1 MKQKG
6 LNRATIEKLVQT
18 YEQGLAK
25 AAQTGVRND
34 QLVPRLEL
42 MKKILSLW

>member
-6 LNRATIEKLVQT
+6 LNRASLDKLVQT

-25 AAQTGVRND
+25 AVQTGVRND
-34 QLVPRLEL
+34 QLVPHLEL
-42 MKKILSLW
+42 MKKILSLC